1 MVQVHVPA
9 TVWGF
14 ESLRWHQKYYKSI
27 VEPVRP
33 LGGSNMYCWRPLT
46 GLAEAVPFHDDP

>member
-14 ESLRWHQKYYKSI
+14 ESLRWHQKYYKSMA
-27 VEPVRP
+27 EPVRP
-33 LGGSNMYCWRPLT
+33 LGAKTCIAGAP
-46 GLAEAVPFHDDP
+46 